1 MQVPNLRKK
10 FYNTVGP
17 WKEPAEKEGK
27 DILVSGLVSQC
38 QRLHRINA
46 YLAYIR
52 IPLPSQSSFHQQVD
66 EPLAL
71 LG

>member
-10 FYNTVGP
+10 FYNTVNP

-27 DILVSGLVSQC
+27 DTLVSRLVSNC
-38 QRLHRINA
+38 QKLNRINTH
-46 YLAYIR
+46 LAYIR
-52 IPLPSQSSFHQQVD
+52 IPLPSQSSFRRQAD